1 MYVKQINMS
10 VRDVWGERKVFKYQ
24 REDGVR
30 VVSVHGMDTE
40 NF

>member
-1 MYVKQINMS
+1 MS
-10 VRDVWGERKVFKYQ
+10 VRDVWGERKAFKDQ

-30 VVSVHGMDTE
+30 VVSMHDMDTE